1 MKIDKTQL
9 NILKSYVNP
18 PFLVVTVL
26 NAVCLIFGYE
36 ESWEYSKKYLLGD
49 FRFIEKLIEFDTS

>member
-18 PFLVVTVL
+18 PFLVVNVL